1 MGGIDQA
8 KTSEPTTVRRPSNRR
23 ELILDAAVELFHRR
37 GYHATSVDDI
47 GQAVDVSGPA
57 IYRHFSSK
65 EEILVEAIKLA
76 ADEVHAGNRRAREES
91 TDPRR
96 LLAGY
101 IRAYTDVALERSS
114 LIAVWSSEAR
124 HVSHERRSPMS
135 KRLRS
140 WTKEWV
146 DALCDARPDLSP
158 DEARLL
164 VTGAIG
170 LITSIATGPERHD
183 EALDLG
189 STITAMALATLETP
203 IDESSH
209 RSTHAPES

>member
-1 MGGIDQA
+1 MSSTDQRLSDDA
-8 KTSEPTTVRRPSNRR
+8 PPTRRPSNRR
-23 ELILDAAVELFHRR
+23 ELILDAAVELFHER
-37 GYHATSVDDI
+37 GYPATSVDDI

-76 ADEVHAGNRRAREES
+76 ADEVHAVNRRARAES
-91 TDPRR
+91 ADPRR

-101 IRAYTDVALERSS
+101 IRAYTDVALERSA

-124 HVSHERRSPMS
+124 HLSHERRSPMS
-135 KRLRS
+135 RRLRS
-140 WTKEWV
+140 WTIEWV
-146 DALCDARPDLSP
+146 DALRDARPELTP
-158 DEARLL
+158 AQARLL

-183 EALDLG
+183 PDLDLA
-189 STITAMALATLETP
+189 SSITAMAVATLDAP
-203 IDESSH
+203 ID
-209 RSTHAPES
+209 